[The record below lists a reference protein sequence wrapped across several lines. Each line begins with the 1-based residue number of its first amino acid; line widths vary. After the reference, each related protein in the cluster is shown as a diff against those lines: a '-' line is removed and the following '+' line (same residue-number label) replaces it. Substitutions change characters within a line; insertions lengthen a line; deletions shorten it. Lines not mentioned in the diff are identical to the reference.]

1 MSNMT
6 DLLLQQEEEG
16 SVQTRTEQNAVIVKI
31 KDRKQFLSMID
42 DVAKATASSDA
53 IAVLQMIK
61 MEIKK
66 SVPRR
71 KTDGSGGMENVPGNA
86 LTLVGGDGTISIVKA
101 TASLEGVD
109 NSVIEAD
116 RDISVLIPAETFSK
130 ICSNLPAGDFRLEL
144 EEERMTIKAG
154 KAKYQLATQDVSMY
168 PNIQTET
175 DAVSF
180 STRSTEF
187 CSVIKETLYAV
198 SKDDS
203 RPQICGVQLKGT
215 DSGVLLQTTNLKLA
229 SLQLLAV
236 EVPPFEGIVSQ
247 KTAKL
252 ILDIFDKTDG
262 PVRVSVGP
270 SLITVAGIGVMIVS
284 KLISGAVIDLE
295 AQLPRS
301 FASECTVNRKEL
313 EDAFKRA
320 MSVTGKEQRG
330 VNFKLVDG
338 EFHIT
343 AKGELGNGQE
353 SIFVTDGTGDM
364 KGCVDAEVMKDT
376 LKSMDAYEQIH
387 FRWLDPLKPY
397 ILAPALKD
405 GETSS
410 RRAVVVPLRSRDV

>member
-1 MSNMT
+1 MSTMT
-6 DLLLQQEEEG
+6 DLLLQQDEG
-16 SVQTRTEQNAVIVKI
+16 LVKASTEQNAVIVKI
-31 KDRKQFLSMID
+31 KDRKQFFSMVE
-42 DVAKATASSDA
+42 DVTRAAATSDA
-53 IAVLQMIK
+53 VPVLQMIK

-71 KTDGSGGMENVPGNA
+71 KADDSGGMENVPGNA
-86 LTLVGGDGTISIVKA
+86 LTLVGSDGTITIVKA
-101 TASLEGVD
+101 TAAIEGAE

-116 RDISVLIPAETFSK
+116 REISVLIPAETFSK

-144 EEERMTIKAG
+144 EEERLTIKAG
-154 KAKYQLATQDVSMY
+154 KAKYQLATQEVSMY

-198 SKDDS
+198 SKDES

-215 DSGVLLQTTNLKLA
+215 ENGVLLQSTNLKLA

-236 EVPPFEGIVSQ
+236 EVTPFEGIASH

-252 ILDIFDKTDG
+252 ILDTFDKTDG

-284 KLISGAVIDLE
+284 KLITGNVIDLE
-295 AQLPRS
+295 TQLPRS

-320 MSVTGKEQRG
+320 LSVTGKEQRG
-330 VNFKLVDG
+330 VNFRLVSG

-343 AKGELGNGQE
+343 AKGVLGNGEE
-353 SIFVTDGTGDM
+353 SIFVTDATGDM

-376 LKSMDAYEQIH
+376 LKSLEAYEQIH

-397 ILAPALKD
+397 ILAPVLKD
-405 GETSS
+405 GETSN
-410 RRAVVVPLRSRDV
+410 RRAVVVPLRSREV

>member
-1 MSNMT
+1 MSTMT
-6 DLLLQQEEEG
+6 DLLLQQDEG
-16 SVQTRTEQNAVIVKI
+16 SVQASTDKNAVIVKI
-31 KDRKQFLSMID
+31 KDRKQFLSMVE
-42 DVAKATASSDA
+42 DVAKAAATSDS
-53 IAVLQMIK
+53 IPVLEMIK

-71 KTDGSGGMENVPGNA
+71 KTDGSGEMENVPGNA
-86 LTLVGGDGTISIVKA
+86 LTLVGSDGTITIVKA
-101 TASLEGVD
+101 VAAVEGAE

-116 RDISVLIPAETFSK
+116 REISVLIPAVTFSK

-144 EEERMTIKAG
+144 EEERLTIKAG

-180 STRSTEF
+180 STRSKEF

-198 SKDDS
+198 SKDES

-215 DSGVLLQTTNLKLA
+215 DSGVLLQSTNLKLA

-236 EVPPFEGIVSQ
+236 EVTPFEGIVSH

-252 ILDIFDKTDG
+252 ILEVFDKTDG
-262 PVRVSVGP
+262 PVRVSIGP

-284 KLISGAVIDLE
+284 KLITGNVIDLE
-295 AQLPRS
+295 TQLPRS

-330 VNFKLVDG
+330 VNFKLVSG

-343 AKGELGNGQE
+343 AKGELGNGEE
-353 SIFVTDGTGDM
+353 SIFVTDATGDM

-376 LKSMDAYEQIH
+376 LKSLEAYEQIH
-387 FRWLDPLKPY
+387 FSWLEPLKPY
-397 ILAPALKD
+397 ILAPVLKD
-405 GETSS
+405 GESS
-410 RRAVVVPLRSRDV
+410 NRRAVVVPLRSREV